1 MISRVPKIIPYK
13 FILFIAMLFVTVDL
27 AAVSVAYK
35 MVSLNFLFAINSGA
49 TFIFPLTYALGDIVA
64 DVYGYNMAKKL
75 VWLSLFL
82 QFIFASLITAV
93 IHLPN
98 PVYWN
103 ADHAYYLVF
112 GSILKFVLAGTAAN
126 LVSNFMNIYIV
137 SKLKIPF
144 EGKLFWLRSL
154 ISTVI
159 SGFFLVAIVIA
170 IGFSGNELD
179 LAQSWVMFKS
189 TYSLELLY
197 AFILVIPAAMV
208 TKFLKR
214 VENVDVYDN
223 DTNFNPFN
231 FKETQSK
238 LHGSY
243 SSDLLPLETVAET
256 DNQLNN

>member
-1 MISRVPKIIPYK
+1 MISRVPKIMPYK

-49 TFIFPLTYALGDIVA
+49 TFIFPMTYALGDVIA
-64 DVYGYNMAKKL
+64 EVYGYNMARKL
-75 VWLSLFL
+75 IWLSLFL
-82 QFIFASLITAV
+82 QFVFASLVTIV

-98 PVYWN
+98 PVYW
-103 ADHAYYLVF
+103 DGGHAYLLVF
-112 GSILKFVLAGTAAN
+112 GSVIKFVLAGTVAN
-126 LVSNFMNIYIV
+126 LVSNFMNVYIV

-154 ISTVI
+154 LSTVV
-159 SGFFLVAIVIA
+159 SGFFLVAIIIA
-170 IGFSGNELD
+170 IGFSGKELN
-179 LAQSWVMFKS
+179 LAQSWIMFKS

-197 AFILVIPAAMV
+197 AFILVVPAALT

-214 VENVDVYDN
+214 AENVDVYDN

-231 FKETQSK
+231 FKINQST
-238 LHGSY
+238 L
-243 SSDLLPLETVAET
+243 SDNPLS
-256 DNQLNN
+256 N